1 MATVGVAV
9 ANIDND
15 VSCAAVI
22 PDDIGNDTVVVD
34 NFVTAGV
41 EPLNDS
47 VPAGQEPTGVSVPA
61 GQEPIRVL
69 VPAGQ
74 EPTGVSVPAGQ
85 EPIRNSV
92 SAGQEPTGVSVP
104 AGQKPVDDSKFY
116 DSHTF
121 SITCLGAVV
130 NQELAWLLPSLPP
143 DTG

>member
-1 MATVGVAV
+1 M
-9 ANIDND
+9 
-15 VSCAAVI
+15 
-22 PDDIGNDTVVVD
+22 
-34 NFVTAGV
+34 
-41 EPLNDS
+41 
-47 VPAGQEPTGVSVPA
+47 
-61 GQEPIRVL
+61 

-92 SAGQEPTGVSVP
+92 SAVQEPTGVSVP

-121 SITCLGAVV
+121 SITYLGAVV
-130 NQELAWLLPSLPP
+130 NQESTWLLPTLPP